1 MCEFFYKTRN
11 IIGIILIIS
20 PVLGTFRADMP
31 FLFYLLLLAGAAAAV
46 PASSSR

>member
-1 MCEFFYKTRN
+1 MREFFYKTRN

-20 PVLGTFRADMP
+20 PVPGAFSTDRP
-31 FLFYLLLLAGAAAAV
+31 FLFYLLLLAGTAAAA